1 MEFIE
6 LAAKPRAT
14 RGNNPA
20 RAMRRDGAI
29 PAVIYGPGKET
40 RALSVSIYDMEQV
53 IKATKTLQ
61 AFVKLNIQGGGT
73 HTTMLKELQRHP
85 VSGRFLHAD
94 FYEVAVD
101 QKVNVTIPVVTVG
114 QSKGVEMGGVLQIIR
129 HEIEAI
135 CVPAAIPDLIEID
148 ISELDIGDSVH
159 IEDIE
164 VEGDVELVHDVNF
177 TILTIV
183 SARQEEEEVEEGEE
197 DEGEAAAEAEG
208 EAEGAEEPAAE

>member
-6 LAAKPRAT
+6 LSAKPRGT
-14 RGNNPA
+14 RGNSPA
-20 RAMRRDGAI
+20 RALRRDGLI
-29 PAVIYGPGKET
+29 PAVIYGAGKET
-40 RALSVSIYDMEQV
+40 EALSVSVYDMEQV